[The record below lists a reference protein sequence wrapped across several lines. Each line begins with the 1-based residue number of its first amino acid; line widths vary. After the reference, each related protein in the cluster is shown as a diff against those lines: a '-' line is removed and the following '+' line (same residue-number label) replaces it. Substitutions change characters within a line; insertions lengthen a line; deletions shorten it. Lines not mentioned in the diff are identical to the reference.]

1 MKTVIVYHSFSGVT
15 RGLAE
20 RVRAACGGDIVEV
33 RPLQPYSKMTA
44 YTLGCFRARG
54 GKPDAVEP
62 GVIDVSGYDRI
73 VLGTPVWAWRPTP
86 VILGAVEA
94 LAGADGKSAVVFA
107 TCGAQPGETL
117 PQLGA
122 ALAAKGV
129 DVIGEFSFL
138 MQEVDDPGKV
148 EALIARVTAE
158 DAAPT
163 RSGD

>member
-20 RVRAACGGDIVEV
+20 RVRTACGGDLVEV
-33 RPLQPYSKMTA
+33 RPLQPYSKVTA
-44 YTLGCFRARG
+44 YTLGCLRARG

-94 LAGADGKSAVVFA
+94 LAGAEGKSAVIYA
-107 TCGAQPGETL
+107 TCGAQSGETL
-117 PQLGA
+117 PQLRE

-129 DVIGEFSFL
+129 EVIGEFSFQ
-138 MQEVDDPGKV
+138 MQEVNDSEKAG
-148 EALIARVTAE
+148 ALIARVTAG

-163 RSGD
+163 QVGG